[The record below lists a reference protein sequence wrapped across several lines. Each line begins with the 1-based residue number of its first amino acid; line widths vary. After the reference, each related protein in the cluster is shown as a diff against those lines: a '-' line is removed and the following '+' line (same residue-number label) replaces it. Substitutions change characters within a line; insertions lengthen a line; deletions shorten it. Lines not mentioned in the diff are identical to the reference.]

1 MSTALANTKDLNPVK
16 MAQMLETT
24 SFEEMFRKV
33 TVSLRSSC
41 LLQSNL
47 SVANPPRVK
56 VTMSSDR
63 TVYAYSVSILWSAYG
78 IFIGATL
85 SMPSWTCLPSC

>member
-1 MSTALANTKDLNPVK
+1 

-41 LLQSNL
+41 LLQYVIHTFFHTFLTLNRSNL